1 MSRERRLSQAE
12 ENLFNSQKLKSVN
25 LKHTQMKW
33 LNLLFSASTRKLIF
47 DSYQIRDN
55 AKVYCLTAREWESV
69 GSEQHRELILHA
81 WHFDFWL
88 FRRCVLFDVFA
99 RYDDVV
105 QSFCDCE
112 KLFAGCLSG
121 RNINPSGS
129 FYESRSAYKSTFS
142 VSFSQRELFSWRACT
157 LLSLL
162 LFHCSAKG
170 SICMCCLLSFAT
182 TEQKYLW
189 MSSQNILLSYQ

>member
-1 MSRERRLSQAE
+1 MIK
-12 ENLFNSQKLKSVN
+12 FIV
-25 LKHTQMKW
+25 
-33 LNLLFSASTRKLIF
+33 FCVYRKLIF

-69 GSEQHRELILHA
+69 GTTKRIDSSRLT
-81 WHFDFWL
+81 FWFL
-88 FRRCVLFDVFA
+88 TFSALCFIWRFCALRRCRAKFLWLRKIV
-99 RYDDVV
+99 
-105 QSFCDCE
+105 CC
-112 KLFAGCLSG
+112 CLSG

-142 VSFSQRELFSWRACT
+142 VCLSLRALFSWRACT

-182 TEQKYLW
+182 TTKIFV
-189 MSSQNILLSYQ
+189 NVKPKHFIILSIR